1 MIKIYLDNTLLDEDN
16 YISFTVNKKMFDNTF
31 YLGSTPSVE
40 ASLTIPSDALP
51 SSITE
56 VEVREDTEV
65 LFNFVVDEITI
76 NDDAEAEIKL
86 VDKMILLQKQYD
98 FSQYVPITAKNLL
111 IKICDDFG
119 ITYNYTSFTNED
131 LEINSYDNTL
141 TENLIKMYYIKLD
154 ELIKIKDSFNDINYS
169 TIYSFLNR
177 YFTTY
182 NKKLLQ

>member
-16 YISFTVNKKMFDNTF
+16 YISFTVNNKMFDNTF

-98 FSQYVPITAKNLL
+98 FSYKDCPKLFEICILFL
-111 IKICDDFG
+111 I
-119 ITYNYTSFTNED
+119 
-131 LEINSYDNTL
+131 
-141 TENLIKMYYIKLD
+141 
-154 ELIKIKDSFNDINYS
+154 
-169 TIYSFLNR
+169 FL
-177 YFTTY
+177 
-182 NKKLLQ
+182 QEQIIHS